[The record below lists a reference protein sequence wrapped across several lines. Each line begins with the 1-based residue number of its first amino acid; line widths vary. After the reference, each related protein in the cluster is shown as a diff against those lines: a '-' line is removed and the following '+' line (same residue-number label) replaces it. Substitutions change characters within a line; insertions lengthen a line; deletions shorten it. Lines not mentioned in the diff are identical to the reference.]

1 MSDIKY
7 IYFDLRVKGEPARL
21 LLAHGGVKYTDE
33 RIELGWNDP
42 KPWTELKP
50 SMPWGQ
56 LPMLQ
61 WKGESICQS
70 MAICRFLAREFGIA
84 GKTNLEMAQVDEIV
98 DVIQDGINATYKAW
112 YAKSKEEL
120 LKLTEGTYPTMLSQ
134 LEKCLVERGGEWMV
148 GNAFTWADLHLFFFC
163 SEDFLEPGVV
173 AAYPKIANLVG
184 RVGAM
189 TNIKNWMESRPAD
202 GKMHPG
208 YKIYFQNAYKCI
220 KDME

>member
-1 MSDIKY
+1 M
-7 IYFDLRVKGEPARL
+7 
-21 LLAHGGVKYTDE
+21 
-33 RIELGWNDP
+33 
-42 KPWTELKP
+42 
-50 SMPWGQ
+50 
-56 LPMLQ
+56 
-61 WKGESICQS
+61 
-70 MAICRFLAREFGIA
+70 
-84 GKTNLEMAQVDEIV
+84 

-163 SEDFLEPGVV
+163 TEDFLEPGVV

-189 TNIKNWMESRPAD
+189 TNIKNWMEIDFDD
-202 GKMHPG
+202 GT
-208 YKIYFQNAYKCI
+208 
-220 KDME
+220 

>member
-33 RIELGWNDP
+33 RIELAWNDP

-84 GKTNLEMAQVDEIV
+84 GKTNLEMGFYFFEKSAQR
-98 DVIQDGINATYKAW
+98 
-112 YAKSKEEL
+112 KSTFRWTRL
-120 LKLTEGTYPTMLSQ
+120 WMLS
-134 LEKCLVERGGEWMV
+134 
-148 GNAFTWADLHLFFFC
+148 
-163 SEDFLEPGVV
+163 
-173 AAYPKIANLVG
+173 
-184 RVGAM
+184 
-189 TNIKNWMESRPAD
+189 
-202 GKMHPG
+202 KM
-208 YKIYFQNAYKCI
+208 A
-220 KDME
+220 